1 MRRMLIVDDLPIIV
15 DGLLELFQ
23 GMEHLELEILKAYSG
38 EEALEMMHG
47 SAFPIDIVISDIKM
61 PGLEG
66 IELLQ
71 NIKSHWPNCKVI
83 FLTGYNDFQ
92 YVQSAMVLGGF
103 DYILKI
109 ESDDKII
116 AAVERANAQLAKESE
131 QMRRLE
137 QAHYRMRQALPLLQK
152 EYVWELLEGKQ
163 EMIGGLE
170 RNFQEY
176 DIPLRADQPVILVVG
191 KVDSWKNSFS
201 SLDKSLLLYGV
212 QNIVEEYVT
221 PYMECFSCTF
231 EHSKLVWLLQP
242 RMTQNRHHM
251 HPYHEYDS
259 YEESLTESEVW
270 RSSQA
275 RLGGVIGMIQQTC
288 QRLLQVTVSFALSST
303 WADWPNVAERFQM
316 LKYCF
321 VSGYQLPNEVI
332 LTDSDILRMQEC
344 DDGTDTQ
351 DYFQHNRIQLLQ
363 KCMENNH
370 RKEFYELFLHIT
382 KDWNSEDE
390 NSYARKMALYHSL
403 SALFLSYLG
412 NSHKLKQEAGAKF
425 DLGFLYQKR
434 DTLSW
439 LEMKKHFWELAEYLF
454 ERQEGRDEQVPG
466 ELIKRVHRYI
476 ANNLTRDISLIAI
489 ANEVGLNPSY
499 LSRLYKQM
507 TGIGISDYI
516 NDYRNLQAKEW
527 LLNSSKKV
535 NEIASALGYNSAL
548 AFIRFFKK
556 QNQMTPLEYRM
567 KLQANDAREELSQ

>member
-23 GMEHLELEILKAYSG
+23 GMEHLELDILKAYSG
-38 EEALEMMHG
+38 EEALDMMRR
-47 SAFPIDIVISDIKM
+47 SASPIDIVISDIKM

-66 IELLQ
+66 IELLR
-71 NIKSHWPNCKVI
+71 NIKQSWPNCKVI

-109 ESDDKII
+109 ESDEKIV
-116 AAVERANAQLAKESE
+116 AAVERAIAQLNKECE

-137 QAHYRMRQALPLLQK
+137 QAHYRMRQALPLLQR
-152 EYVWELLEGKQ
+152 EYVWELLEGKA
-163 EMIGGLE
+163 EMLRGIE
-170 RNFQEY
+170 RHFQEY
-176 DIPLRADQPVILVVG
+176 DIPLRADLPVMMVVG
-191 KVDSWKNSFS
+191 KVDAWKNSFS

-221 PYMECFSCTF
+221 PYMECFSCPF

-242 RMTQNRHHM
+242 RMTQDGNHS
-251 HPYHEYDS
+251 YSYSS
-259 YEESLTESEVW
+259 YESNEDVMSESEVW
-270 RSSQA
+270 KSSQA
-275 RLGGVIGMIQQTC
+275 RLNGVMGMIQQTC

-303 WADWPNVAERFQM
+303 STEWANVAERFQM

-321 VSGYQLPNEVI
+321 VSGERLPNEVI
-332 LTDSDILRMQEC
+332 LTDSDIMQMQEC
-344 DDGTDTQ
+344 GDGTDTQ
-351 DYFQHNRIQLLQ
+351 DYFQHNRIQLLL
-363 KCMENNH
+363 KCLENNH
-370 RKEFYELFLHIT
+370 RKEFYELFLRIT
-382 KDWNSEDE
+382 KDWNNEEES
-390 NSYARKMALYHSL
+390 SYARKMALYHSL
-403 SALFLSYLG
+403 SALFLSHLG
-412 NSHKLKQEAGAKF
+412 ENPKLKQEVGAKM
-425 DLGFLYQKR
+425 DISFLYQKKESF
-434 DTLSW
+434 TW
-439 LEMKKHFWELAEYLF
+439 LDMKKYFWELADHLF
-454 ERQEGRDEQVPG
+454 ERQEGREEQVPG

-527 LLNSSKKV
+527 LLNTSKRV

-567 KLQANDAREELSQ
+567 KLQEKNVREGMS